1 MLPAANG
8 ASGGITGN
16 EAGPC
21 TTKHAREEAPMKP
34 DILVKIEQNPK
45 YQQLV
50 KSRTRF
56 AVILSL
62 IMIAVYFA
70 FILLVAFAP
79 GVLGTPIGGSVITVG
94 IPVGIFIILFAFAL
108 TGVYVARANTEFD
121 RLTRQI
127 VEETK

>member
-1 MLPAANG
+1 
-8 ASGGITGN
+8 
-16 EAGPC
+16 
-21 TTKHAREEAPMKP
+21 MKP

-62 IMIAVYFA
+62 IMVAVYFA

-79 GVLGTPIGGSVITVG
+79 GVLGAPIGGSVITVG

>member
-1 MLPAANG
+1 
-8 ASGGITGN
+8 
-16 EAGPC
+16 
-21 TTKHAREEAPMKP
+21 MKP

-79 GVLGTPIGGSVITVG
+79 GVLGAPIGGSVITVG
-94 IPVGIFIILFAFAL
+94 IPVGIFIIVFAFAL

>member
-1 MLPAANG
+1 
-8 ASGGITGN
+8 
-16 EAGPC
+16 
-21 TTKHAREEAPMKP
+21 MKP
-34 DILVKIEQNPK
+34 DILIKIEQNPK

-56 AVILSL
+56 AMILSL

-79 GVLGTPIGGSVITVG
+79 GVLGTPIGDSVITVG